1 MKTWKLTQEVHWN
14 FIYFLISN
22 IHFQAI
28 ACVLIILDHEK
39 KSHFSFLLVRLKKF
53 LVQSSLTVWK
63 VLWDIGNTKKKK
75 FQNLPSTILGQS
87 SASYQSSWQQI
98 RTSNQFFSQIS
109 HSFQLKWWS
118 WDSEMEMKT
127 MKCLNLLL
135 RMFVSM
141 VSPDNILAMPLI
153 SWVFIVVNEGQ
164 CQRSNPILS
173 FHNPVYT
180 THNCV
185 PACKISHSEF
195 RTNIFL
201 ITWNQYIKV

>member
-1 MKTWKLTQEVHWN
+1 MKVHVHDFKFSELIFVSLSLKTWKSTQEVHWN
-14 FIYFLISN
+14 LLYFLISN
-22 IHFQAI
+22 IHFQAV
-28 ACVLIILDHEK
+28 ARVNHPQPRK
-39 KSHFSFLLVRLKKF
+39 KISFLISTGKAEEVSCTIISNSVKSPVGHR
-53 LVQSSLTVWK
+53 QY
-63 VLWDIGNTKKKK
+63 KKKK
-75 FQNLPSTILGQS
+75 FQISLSTILGQS
-87 SASYQSSWQQI
+87 NASYQFSWQQI

-153 SWVFIVVNEGQ
+153 SLVFIVVNEGQ
-164 CQRSNPILS
+164 CQRSNPILP

-185 PACKISHSEF
+185 PACM
-195 RTNIFL
+195 
-201 ITWNQYIKV
+201 